1 MFIRVTDKWDGH
13 KMLLN
18 AGEIAM
24 VDESGDDG
32 RDGCVVYLKS
42 VVSDS
47 DGSRQQVK
55 VYVAETYDYFTKILN
70 VY

>member
-1 MFIRVTDKWDGH
+1 MFIKVTDKWDGH

-24 VDESGDDG
+24 VDESGD
-32 RDGCVVYLKS
+32 DGCVVYLKS